1 MKSTQEV
8 IIAGIWRATSQ
19 TMLDAHLIVMRNHL
33 PDPGSTAWL
42 EIEELRQEVIANNF
56 LRVLH

>member
-1 MKSTQEV
+1 MNKTQEV
-8 IIAGIWRATSQ
+8 IIAGIWRATNKI
-19 TMLDAHLIVMRNHL
+19 TLDAHMIIMNNIM
-33 PDPGSTAWL
+33 PEPGSTAWL